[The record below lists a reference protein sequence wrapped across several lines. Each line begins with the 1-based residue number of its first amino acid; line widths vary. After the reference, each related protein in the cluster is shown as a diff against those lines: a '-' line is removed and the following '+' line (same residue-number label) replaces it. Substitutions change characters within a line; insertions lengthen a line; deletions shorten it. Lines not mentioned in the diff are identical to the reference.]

1 MPFFNVKEIDK
12 TPCDRVYLER
22 KKVLDHEER
31 LMKKMTMKKYV
42 VTICQEVKYMIVCA
56 ALLLSFFTTVNAA
69 EKEAPEKI
77 IRVGALGDTFNYVT
91 EKGMRKGYS
100 YELLETLAGYTG
112 WKFEYVACNWTDSFE
127 KLQNGEIDIL
137 GDIAYTEERT
147 DRMLFSDV
155 PMGVEKYYLYA
166 DFSSDDISSTDF
178 KTLNGKR
185 IGVLIG
191 AKPEVMLK
199 EWELK
204 NKLKTIHVN
213 IESKEDALAKL
224 ENGEI
229 DCFVSLDG
237 PFGAD
242 KDVSIITRIGKSNI
256 YFAINKD
263 HPEIK
268 KDLELAMRQL
278 EEDRP
283 FYLSDLY
290 KQYFS
295 SDYTPVL
302 SSEEKSW
309 LKEHGAIRMGF
320 LANDVGASVI
330 DPSSGKVTGAITD
343 YIQYAVECL
352 GKQDLTFTLMG
363 YDSYEEEIEAL
374 KKNEIDMIF
383 HFNQHPNAMEKY
395 HFACTNTTWTY
406 NLIAV
411 TNKPHF
417 NENDENRV
425 AISKDNMSFREHI
438 EYYYPHW
445 KILEYDTD
453 KEMAEAVKSGEADFF
468 ISGVTLASKYSRDP
482 SFYSVPLLYSEK
494 AAFAVNNGNKNLL
507 TILNKTLN
515 AMPNNMLTSSLAMY
529 ENNSRK
535 ITLGDYIKHNLLK
548 VSIVSVVT
556 VLCVMTVILV
566 LLRKAR
572 KAEAIA
578 TRAAIHTQELNEKL
592 QVAVEK
598 AESANNAKSTFLFN
612 MSHDIRTPMN
622 AIIGYADLASRHID
636 DTERLKKYMK
646 NIQSCG
652 QNLLSLLNDVLDLA
666 RIENNKTEME
676 YVISDIG
683 ADFETWVMMFLN
695 QAEEKKQTI
704 TKTKHLLYPYVYM
717 DVSHVS
723 EIFINIIS
731 NAIKYTNN
739 GGVINCDISQAPGKK
754 NGWCDVII
762 TVKDNGIGMS
772 DQFLKHIYE
781 PFERERNSTISRV
794 EGSGIGMGIVK
805 RLVELMD
812 GSVDVQSK
820 IGDGSTFT
828 VTIPCKIASKEESV
842 AKRDKGT
849 HDKASLVGARILVV
863 EDNDINAEIATEL
876 LEEEGCII
884 ERACN
889 GVECIDMLEKAD
901 NSYYAMILMD
911 IQMPVMN
918 GYDATRKIRRM
929 KNQNKAQIPIIA
941 MTANAFTEDRQMALD
956 VGMNDHVSKPIDMN
970 ILVPIMMRFCEC
982 GSE

>member
-1 MPFFNVKEIDK
+1 
-12 TPCDRVYLER
+12 
-22 KKVLDHEER
+22 
-31 LMKKMTMKKYV
+31 MKKMTMKKYV
-42 VTICQEVKYMIVCA
+42 VTVCQEVKYMIVCA
-56 ALLLSFFTTVNAA
+56 ALLLAFFTTVNAA

-213 IESKEDALAKL
+213 IESREDALAKL

-330 DPSSGKVTGAITD
+330 DPSSGTVTGAITD

-383 HFNQHPNAMEKY
+383 HFNQYPNAMEKY

-425 AISKDNMSFREHI
+425 AISKNNMSLREHI

-453 KEMAEAVKSGEADFF
+453 KEMAEAVNSGEADFF
-468 ISGVTLASKYSRDP
+468 ITGVTLASKYSRDP

-535 ITLGDYIKHNLLK
+535 ITFADYIKHNLLT
-548 VSIVSVVT
+548 VSIVSIVT
-556 VLCVMTVILV
+556 VLIVMTVILV

-622 AIIGYADLASRHID
+622 AIIGYANLASRHID
-636 DTERLKKYMK
+636 DPERLKRYMN
-646 NIQSCG
+646 NIQACG

-704 TKTKHLLYPYVYM
+704 NKTKHLLYPYVYV
-717 DVSHVS
+717 DVSHLS

-731 NAIKYTNN
+731 NAIKYTNT
-739 GGVINCDISQAPGKK
+739 GGVINCDISQTPGKK

-781 PFERERNSTISRV
+781 PFERERNSTISRI

-820 IGDGSTFT
+820 IGEGSAFT
-828 VTIPCKIASKEESV
+828 VTIPCKIASKEESI

-889 GVECIDMLEKAD
+889 GVECFDMLEKAD
-901 NSYYAMILMD
+901 DLHYAMILMD

-918 GYDATRKIRRM
+918 GYEATTKIR
-929 KNQNKAQIPIIA
+929 
-941 MTANAFTEDRQMALD
+941 
-956 VGMNDHVSKPIDMN
+956 
-970 ILVPIMMRFCEC
+970 
-982 GSE
+982 

>member
-1 MPFFNVKEIDK
+1 
-12 TPCDRVYLER
+12 
-22 KKVLDHEER
+22 
-31 LMKKMTMKKYV
+31 MKKMTMKKYV
-42 VTICQEVKYMIVCA
+42 VTVCQEVKYMIVCA
-56 ALLLSFFTTVNAA
+56 ALLLAFFTTVNAA

-77 IRVGALGDTFNYVT
+77 IRVGVFGDTFNYVT

-112 WKFEYVACNWTDSFE
+112 WKFEYVACNWTDCFE

-213 IESKEDALAKL
+213 IESREDALAKL

-330 DPSSGKVTGAITD
+330 NPSSGKVTGAITD

-425 AISKDNMSFREHI
+425 AISKDNKSFREHI

-453 KEMAEAVKSGEADFF
+453 KEMAEAVNSGEADFF
-468 ISGVTLASKYSRDP
+468 ITGVTLASKYSRDP

-556 VLCVMTVILV
+556 VLSVMTVILV

-739 GGVINCDISQAPGKK
+739 GGVI
-754 NGWCDVII
+754 
-762 TVKDNGIGMS
+762 
-772 DQFLKHIYE
+772 FRRYL
-781 PFERERNSTISRV
+781 
-794 EGSGIGMGIVK
+794 
-805 RLVELMD
+805 
-812 GSVDVQSK
+812 
-820 IGDGSTFT
+820 
-828 VTIPCKIASKEESV
+828 
-842 AKRDKGT
+842 AKRM
-849 HDKASLVGARILVV
+849 AGAM
-863 EDNDINAEIATEL
+863 L
-876 LEEEGCII
+876 L
-884 ERACN
+884 
-889 GVECIDMLEKAD
+889 L
-901 NSYYAMILMD
+901 L
-911 IQMPVMN
+911 
-918 GYDATRKIRRM
+918 
-929 KNQNKAQIPIIA
+929 
-941 MTANAFTEDRQMALD
+941 
-956 VGMNDHVSKPIDMN
+956 
-970 ILVPIMMRFCEC
+970 
-982 GSE
+982 

>member
-1 MPFFNVKEIDK
+1 
-12 TPCDRVYLER
+12 
-22 KKVLDHEER
+22 
-31 LMKKMTMKKYV
+31 MKKMTMKKYV
-42 VTICQEVKYMIVCA
+42 VTVCQEVKYMIVCA
-56 ALLLSFFTTVNAA
+56 ALLLAFFTTVNAA

-112 WKFEYVACNWTDSFE
+112 WKFEYVACNWTDCFE

-237 PFGAD
+237 SFWVD
-242 KDVSIITRIGKSNI
+242 KNVSIITRIGKSNI

-453 KEMAEAVKSGEADFF
+453 KEMAEAVNSGEADFF
-468 ISGVTLASKYSRDP
+468 ITGVTLASKYSRDP

-556 VLCVMTVILV
+556 VLSVMTVILV

-704 TKTKHLLYPYVYM
+704 NKTKHLLYPYVYV
-717 DVSHVS
+717 DVSHLS

-731 NAIKYTNN
+731 NAIKYTNT
-739 GGVINCDISQAPGKK
+739 GGVINCDISQTPGKK

-781 PFERERNSTISRV
+781 PFERERNSTISRI

-820 IGDGSTFT
+820 IGEGSAFT
-828 VTIPCKIASKEESV
+828 VTIPCKIASKEESI

-889 GVECIDMLEKAD
+889 GVECFDMLEKAD
-901 NSYYAMILMD
+901 DLHYAMILMD

-918 GYDATRKIRRM
+918 GYEATTKIRRM
-929 KNQNKAQIPIIA
+929 KNQSKAQIPIIA
-941 MTANAFTEDRQMALD
+941 MTANAFTEDKQMALD

-970 ILVPIMMRFCEC
+970 ILVPIMMRFCEW

>member
-1 MPFFNVKEIDK
+1 
-12 TPCDRVYLER
+12 
-22 KKVLDHEER
+22 
-31 LMKKMTMKKYV
+31 MKKMTMKKYV
-42 VTICQEVKYMIVCA
+42 VTVCQEVKYMIVCA
-56 ALLLSFFTTVNAA
+56 ALLLAFFTTVNAA

-213 IESKEDALAKL
+213 IESREDALAKL

-330 DPSSGKVTGAITD
+330 DPSSGTVTGAITD

-383 HFNQHPNAMEKY
+383 HFNQYPNAMEKY

-425 AISKDNMSFREHI
+425 AISKNNMSLREHI

-453 KEMAEAVKSGEADFF
+453 KEMAEAVNSGEADFF
-468 ISGVTLASKYSRDP
+468 ITGVTLASKYSRDP

-535 ITLGDYIKHNLLK
+535 ITFADYIKHNLLT
-548 VSIVSVVT
+548 VSIVSIVT
-556 VLCVMTVILV
+556 VLIVMTVILV

-622 AIIGYADLASRHID
+622 AIIGYANLASRHID
-636 DTERLKKYMK
+636 DPERLKRYMN
-646 NIQSCG
+646 NIQACG

-704 TKTKHLLYPYVYM
+704 NKTKHLLYPYVYV
-717 DVSHVS
+717 DVSHLS

-731 NAIKYTNN
+731 NAIKYTNT
-739 GGVINCDISQAPGKK
+739 GGVINCDISQTPGKK

-781 PFERERNSTISRV
+781 PFERERNSTISRI

-820 IGDGSTFT
+820 IGEGSAFT
-828 VTIPCKIASKEESV
+828 VTIPCKIASKEESI

-889 GVECIDMLEKAD
+889 GVECFDMLEKAD

-918 GYDATRKIRRM
+918 GYDAATKIRRM
-929 KNQNKAQIPIIA
+929 KNQSKSQIPIIA
-941 MTANAFTEDRQMALD
+941 MTANAFTEDKQMALD

-970 ILVPIMMRFCEC
+970 ILVPIMMRFCEW

>member
-1 MPFFNVKEIDK
+1 
-12 TPCDRVYLER
+12 
-22 KKVLDHEER
+22 
-31 LMKKMTMKKYV
+31 MKKMTMKKYV
-42 VTICQEVKYMIVCA
+42 VTVCQKVRYMIVCA

-69 EKEAPEKI
+69 EKEAPQKT

-91 EKGMRKGYS
+91 ENGMRKGYS

-112 WKFEYVACNWTDSFE
+112 WNFEYVDCNWSDCIE
-127 KLQNGEIDIL
+127 KLQDGEVDIL

-147 DRMLFSDV
+147 DMMLFSDG

-166 DFSSDDISSTDF
+166 NFSNDDISSADF
-178 KTLNGKR
+178 QTLNGKR

-191 AKPEVMLK
+191 AKPEAMLT

-204 NKLKTIHVN
+204 NGLKTIHVN
-213 IESKEDALAKL
+213 IESNEDVLTKL

-229 DCFVSLDG
+229 DCFVSLEES
-237 PFGAD
+237 FWAD
-242 KDVSIITRIGKSNI
+242 KDVSTITRIGKSNI
-256 YFAINKD
+256 YFVINND

-268 KDLELAMRQL
+268 KELELAMHQL

-309 LKEHGAIRMGF
+309 LEEHGAIRMGF
-320 LANDVGASVI
+320 LVNDVGASVL
-330 DPSSGKVTGAITD
+330 DPSNGTVTGAITD
-343 YIQYAVECL
+343 YIQYAVESL
-352 GKQDLTFTLMG
+352 GKQELTFTPMG
-363 YDSYEEEIEAL
+363 YNSYEEEIEAL
-374 KKNEIDMIF
+374 KAGEIDMIF
-383 HFNQHPNAMEKY
+383 HFHQNLNAMEKY

-417 NENDENRV
+417 NENDEKCV

-438 EYYYPHW
+438 EYYYPQW
-445 KILEYDTD
+445 NVLEYDTD

-468 ISGVTLASKYSRDP
+468 VTGATLASKYSRDP
-482 SFYSVPLLYSEK
+482 GFYSVPLLYSEK
-494 AAFAVNNGNKNLL
+494 AAFAVNSGNRNLL
-507 TILNKTLN
+507 TILNKTLK

-535 ITLGDYIKHNLLK
+535 ITFADYIKHNLLT
-548 VSIVSVVT
+548 VSIVSIVT
-556 VLCVMTVILV
+556 VLIVMTVILV

-578 TRAAIHTQELNEKL
+578 MRAAIHTQELNEKL

-622 AIIGYADLASRHID
+622 AIIGYANLASRHID
-636 DTERLKKYMK
+636 DPERLKRYMN
-646 NIQSCG
+646 NIQLCG

-683 ADFETWVMMFLN
+683 ADFETWVMMFVN

-704 TKTKHLLYPYVYM
+704 NKTKHLLYPYVYM

-731 NAIKYTNN
+731 NAIKYTNT

-772 DQFLKHIYE
+772 EQFLKHIFE
-781 PFERERNSTISRV
+781 PFERERNSTISRI

-820 IGDGSTFT
+820 IGEGSTFT
-828 VTIPCKIASKEESV
+828 VTIPCKIASKEEST

-889 GVECIDMLEKAD
+889 GVECFDMLEKAD
-901 NSYYAMILMD
+901 DSHYAMILMD

-918 GYDATRKIRRM
+918 GYDATTKIRRM
-929 KNQNKAQIPIIA
+929 KNQSKAQIPIIA
-941 MTANAFTEDRQMALD
+941 MTANAFTEDKQMALD

-970 ILVPIMMRFCEC
+970 ILVPIMMRYV
-982 GSE
+982 

>member
-1 MPFFNVKEIDK
+1 
-12 TPCDRVYLER
+12 
-22 KKVLDHEER
+22 
-31 LMKKMTMKKYV
+31 MKKMTMKKYV
-42 VTICQEVKYMIVCA
+42 VTVCQEVKYMIVCA
-56 ALLLSFFTTVNAA
+56 ALLLAFFTTVNAA

-112 WKFEYVACNWTDSFE
+112 WKFEYVACNWTDCFE

-213 IESKEDALAKL
+213 IESREDALAKL

-453 KEMAEAVKSGEADFF
+453 KEMAEAVNFGEADFF
-468 ISGVTLASKYSRDP
+468 ITGVTLASKYSRDP

-494 AAFAVNNGNKNLL
+494 AAFAINSGNKNLL

-556 VLCVMTVILV
+556 VLSVMTVILV

-754 NGWCDVII
+754 NDWCYVII

-820 IGDGSTFT
+820 IGEGSTFT
-828 VTIPCKIASKEESV
+828 VTIPCKIASKEESI

-849 HDKASLVGARILVV
+849 HDKANLVGARILVV

-970 ILVPIMMRFCEC
+970 ILVPIMMRYV
-982 GSE
+982 

>member
-1 MPFFNVKEIDK
+1 
-12 TPCDRVYLER
+12 
-22 KKVLDHEER
+22 
-31 LMKKMTMKKYV
+31 MKKMTMKKYV
-42 VTICQEVKYMIVCA
+42 VTVCQEVKYMIVCA
-56 ALLLSFFTTVNAA
+56 ALLLAFFTTVNAA

-112 WKFEYVACNWTDSFE
+112 WKFEYVACNWTDCFE

-237 PFGAD
+237 SFWVD
-242 KDVSIITRIGKSNI
+242 KNVSIITRIGKSNI

-453 KEMAEAVKSGEADFF
+453 KEMAEAVNSGEADFF
-468 ISGVTLASKYSRDP
+468 ITGVTLASKYSRDP

-556 VLCVMTVILV
+556 VLSVMTVILV

-636 DTERLKKYMK
+636 DAERLKK
-646 NIQSCG
+646 
-652 QNLLSLLNDVLDLA
+652 
-666 RIENNKTEME
+666 
-676 YVISDIG
+676 
-683 ADFETWVMMFLN
+683 
-695 QAEEKKQTI
+695 
-704 TKTKHLLYPYVYM
+704 
-717 DVSHVS
+717 
-723 EIFINIIS
+723 
-731 NAIKYTNN
+731 
-739 GGVINCDISQAPGKK
+739 
-754 NGWCDVII
+754 
-762 TVKDNGIGMS
+762 
-772 DQFLKHIYE
+772 
-781 PFERERNSTISRV
+781 
-794 EGSGIGMGIVK
+794 
-805 RLVELMD
+805 
-812 GSVDVQSK
+812 
-820 IGDGSTFT
+820 
-828 VTIPCKIASKEESV
+828 
-842 AKRDKGT
+842 
-849 HDKASLVGARILVV
+849 
-863 EDNDINAEIATEL
+863 
-876 LEEEGCII
+876 
-884 ERACN
+884 
-889 GVECIDMLEKAD
+889 
-901 NSYYAMILMD
+901 
-911 IQMPVMN
+911 
-918 GYDATRKIRRM
+918 
-929 KNQNKAQIPIIA
+929 
-941 MTANAFTEDRQMALD
+941 
-956 VGMNDHVSKPIDMN
+956 
-970 ILVPIMMRFCEC
+970 
-982 GSE
+982 

>member
-1 MPFFNVKEIDK
+1 
-12 TPCDRVYLER
+12 
-22 KKVLDHEER
+22 
-31 LMKKMTMKKYV
+31 MKKMTMKKYV
-42 VTICQEVKYMIVCA
+42 VTVCQEVKYMIVCA
-56 ALLLSFFTTVNAA
+56 ALLLAFFTTVNAA

-204 NKLKTIHVN
+204 NELKTIHVN
-213 IESKEDALAKL
+213 IESREDALAKL

-302 SSEEKSW
+302 SSEEKLW

-330 DPSSGKVTGAITD
+330 DPSSGTVTGAITD

-383 HFNQHPNAMEKY
+383 HFNQYPNAMEKY

-425 AISKDNMSFREHI
+425 AISKNNMSLREHI

-453 KEMAEAVKSGEADFF
+453 KEMAEAVNSGEADFF
-468 ISGVTLASKYSRDP
+468 ITGVTLASKYSRDP

-535 ITLGDYIKHNLLK
+535 ITFADYIKHNLLT
-548 VSIVSVVT
+548 VSIVSIVT
-556 VLCVMTVILV
+556 VLIVMTVILV

-622 AIIGYADLASRHID
+622 AIIGYANLASRHID
-636 DTERLKKYMK
+636 DPERLKRYMN
-646 NIQSCG
+646 NIQACG

-704 TKTKHLLYPYVYM
+704 NKTKHLLYPYVYV
-717 DVSHVS
+717 DVSHLS

-731 NAIKYTNN
+731 NAIKYTNT
-739 GGVINCDISQAPGKK
+739 GGVINCDISQTPGKK

-781 PFERERNSTISRV
+781 PFERERNSTISRI

-820 IGDGSTFT
+820 IGEGSAFT
-828 VTIPCKIASKEESV
+828 VTIPCKIASKEESI

-889 GVECIDMLEKAD
+889 GVECFDMLEKAD
-901 NSYYAMILMD
+901 DLHYAMILMD

-918 GYDATRKIRRM
+918 GYEATTKIRRM
-929 KNQNKAQIPIIA
+929 KNQSKAQIPIIA
-941 MTANAFTEDRQMALD
+941 MTANAFTEDKQMALD

-970 ILVPIMMRFCEC
+970 ILVPIMMRFCEW

>member
-1 MPFFNVKEIDK
+1 
-12 TPCDRVYLER
+12 
-22 KKVLDHEER
+22 
-31 LMKKMTMKKYV
+31 MKKMTMKKYV
-42 VTICQEVKYMIVCA
+42 VTVCQKVRYMIICA

-69 EKEAPEKI
+69 EKEAAEKT

-91 EKGMRKGYS
+91 ENGMRKGYS

-112 WKFEYVACNWTDSFE
+112 WNFEYVDCNWSNCFE
-127 KLQNGEIDIL
+127 KLKNGEVDIL

-147 DRMLFSDV
+147 DMMLFSDG

-166 DFSSDDISSTDF
+166 DFSNDDISSADF
-178 KTLNGKR
+178 QTLNGKR

-191 AKPEVMLK
+191 AKPEAMLT

-204 NKLKTIHVN
+204 NELKTIHVN
-213 IESKEDALAKL
+213 IESREDALAKL
-224 ENGEI
+224 ESGEI
-229 DCFVSLDG
+229 DCFVSLEES
-237 PFGAD
+237 FWAD
-242 KDVSIITRIGKSNI
+242 KDVSTITRIGKSNI
-256 YFAINKD
+256 YFAINND

-268 KDLELAMRQL
+268 KELDASIHQL

-309 LKEHGAIRMGF
+309 LEEHGAIRMGF
-320 LANDVGASVI
+320 LVNDVGASVL
-330 DPSSGKVTGAITD
+330 DPSNGTVTGAITD
-343 YIQYAVECL
+343 YIQYAVESL
-352 GKQDLTFTLMG
+352 EKQELTFTPMG
-363 YDSYEEEIEAL
+363 YNSYEEEIEAL
-374 KKNEIDMIF
+374 KAGEIDMIF
-383 HFNQHPNAMEKY
+383 HFHQHPNVMEKY

-417 NENDENRV
+417 NENDEKCV

-438 EYYYPHW
+438 EYYYPQW
-445 KILEYDTD
+445 KILEYETD
-453 KEMAEAVKSGEADFF
+453 KEATEAVKSGKADFF

-494 AAFAVNNGNKNLL
+494 SAFAVNSGNRNLL
-507 TILNKTLN
+507 TILNKTLK

-535 ITLGDYIKHNLLK
+535 ITFADYIKHNLLT
-548 VSIVSVVT
+548 VSIVSIVT
-556 VLCVMTVILV
+556 VLIVMTVILV

-622 AIIGYADLASRHID
+622 AIIGYANLASRHID
-636 DTERLKKYMK
+636 DPERLKRYMN
-646 NIQSCG
+646 NIQLCG

-704 TKTKHLLYPYVYM
+704 NKTKHLLYPYVYV
-717 DVSHVS
+717 DVSHLS

-731 NAIKYTNN
+731 NAIKYTNT
-739 GGVINCDISQAPGKK
+739 GGVINCDISQTPGKK

-781 PFERERNSTISRV
+781 PFERERNSTISRI

-820 IGDGSTFT
+820 IGEGSAFT
-828 VTIPCKIASKEESV
+828 VTIPCKIASKEESI

-889 GVECIDMLEKAD
+889 GVECFDMLEKAD
-901 NSYYAMILMD
+901 DLHYAMILMD

-918 GYDATRKIRRM
+918 GYEATTKIRRM
-929 KNQNKAQIPIIA
+929 KNQSKAQIPIIA
-941 MTANAFTEDRQMALD
+941 MTANAFTEDKQMALD

-970 ILVPIMMRFCEC
+970 ILVPIMMRYV
-982 GSE
+982 

>member
-1 MPFFNVKEIDK
+1 
-12 TPCDRVYLER
+12 
-22 KKVLDHEER
+22 
-31 LMKKMTMKKYV
+31 
-42 VTICQEVKYMIVCA
+42 
-56 ALLLSFFTTVNAA
+56 
-69 EKEAPEKI
+69 
-77 IRVGALGDTFNYVT
+77 
-91 EKGMRKGYS
+91 
-100 YELLETLAGYTG
+100 
-112 WKFEYVACNWTDSFE
+112 
-127 KLQNGEIDIL
+127 
-137 GDIAYTEERT
+137 
-147 DRMLFSDV
+147 
-155 PMGVEKYYLYA
+155 
-166 DFSSDDISSTDF
+166 
-178 KTLNGKR
+178 
-185 IGVLIG
+185 
-191 AKPEVMLK
+191 
-199 EWELK
+199 
-204 NKLKTIHVN
+204 
-213 IESKEDALAKL
+213 
-224 ENGEI
+224 
-229 DCFVSLDG
+229 
-237 PFGAD
+237 
-242 KDVSIITRIGKSNI
+242 
-256 YFAINKD
+256 
-263 HPEIK
+263 
-268 KDLELAMRQL
+268 
-278 EEDRP
+278 
-283 FYLSDLY
+283 
-290 KQYFS
+290 
-295 SDYTPVL
+295 
-302 SSEEKSW
+302 
-309 LKEHGAIRMGF
+309 MGF

-425 AISKDNMSFREHI
+425 AISKDNKSFREHI

-453 KEMAEAVKSGEADFF
+453 KEMAEAVNSGEADFF
-468 ISGVTLASKYSRDP
+468 ITGVTLASKYSRDP

-556 VLCVMTVILV
+556 VLSVMTVILV

-739 GGVINCDISQAPGKK
+739 GGVI
-754 NGWCDVII
+754 
-762 TVKDNGIGMS
+762 
-772 DQFLKHIYE
+772 FRRYL
-781 PFERERNSTISRV
+781 
-794 EGSGIGMGIVK
+794 
-805 RLVELMD
+805 
-812 GSVDVQSK
+812 
-820 IGDGSTFT
+820 
-828 VTIPCKIASKEESV
+828 
-842 AKRDKGT
+842 AKRM
-849 HDKASLVGARILVV
+849 AGAM
-863 EDNDINAEIATEL
+863 L
-876 LEEEGCII
+876 L
-884 ERACN
+884 
-889 GVECIDMLEKAD
+889 L
-901 NSYYAMILMD
+901 L
-911 IQMPVMN
+911 
-918 GYDATRKIRRM
+918 
-929 KNQNKAQIPIIA
+929 
-941 MTANAFTEDRQMALD
+941 
-956 VGMNDHVSKPIDMN
+956 
-970 ILVPIMMRFCEC
+970 
-982 GSE
+982 

>member
-1 MPFFNVKEIDK
+1 
-12 TPCDRVYLER
+12 
-22 KKVLDHEER
+22 
-31 LMKKMTMKKYV
+31 MKKMTMKKYV
-42 VTICQEVKYMIVCA
+42 VTVCQKVRYMIVCA

-69 EKEAPEKI
+69 EKEAPQKT

-91 EKGMRKGYS
+91 ENGMRKGYS

-112 WKFEYVACNWTDSFE
+112 WNFEYVDCNWSDCIE
-127 KLQNGEIDIL
+127 KLQDGEVDIL

-147 DRMLFSDV
+147 DMMLFSDG

-166 DFSSDDISSTDF
+166 NFSNDDISSADF
-178 KTLNGKR
+178 QTLNGKR

-191 AKPEVMLK
+191 AKPEAMLT

-204 NKLKTIHVN
+204 NELKTIHVN
-213 IESKEDALAKL
+213 IESNEDVLTKL

-229 DCFVSLDG
+229 DCFVSLEES
-237 PFGAD
+237 FWAD
-242 KDVSIITRIGKSNI
+242 KDVSTITRIGKSNI
-256 YFAINKD
+256 YFVINND

-268 KDLELAMRQL
+268 KELELAMHQL

-309 LKEHGAIRMGF
+309 LEEHGAIRMGF
-320 LANDVGASVI
+320 LVNDVGASVL
-330 DPSSGKVTGAITD
+330 DPSNGTVTGAITD
-343 YIQYAVECL
+343 YIQYAVESL
-352 GKQDLTFTLMG
+352 GKQELTFTPMG
-363 YDSYEEEIEAL
+363 YNSYEEEIEAL
-374 KKNEIDMIF
+374 KAGEIDMIF
-383 HFNQHPNAMEKY
+383 HFHQNLNAMEKY

-417 NENDENRV
+417 NENDEKCV

-438 EYYYPHW
+438 EYYYPQW
-445 KILEYDTD
+445 NVLEYDTD

-468 ISGVTLASKYSRDP
+468 VTGATLASKYSRDP
-482 SFYSVPLLYSEK
+482 GFYSVPLLYSEK
-494 AAFAVNNGNKNLL
+494 AAFAVNSGNRNLL
-507 TILNKTLN
+507 TILNKTLK
-515 AMPNNMLTSSLAMY
+515 AMPNNMLTSSLARY

-535 ITLGDYIKHNLLK
+535 ITLEDYIKHNLLT
-548 VSIVSVVT
+548 VSIVSIVT
-556 VLCVMTVILV
+556 VLIVMTVILV

-578 TRAAIHTQELNEKL
+578 MRAAIHTQELNEKL

-622 AIIGYADLASRHID
+622 AIIGYANLASRHID
-636 DTERLKKYMK
+636 DPERLKRYMN
-646 NIQSCG
+646 NIQACG

-683 ADFETWVMMFLN
+683 ADFETWVMMFVN

-704 TKTKHLLYPYVYM
+704 NKTKHLLYPYVYM

-731 NAIKYTNN
+731 NAIKYTNT

-772 DQFLKHIYE
+772 EQFLKHIFE
-781 PFERERNSTISRV
+781 PFERERNSTISRI

-812 GSVDVQSK
+812 GSVNVQSK
-820 IGDGSTFT
+820 IGEGSTFT
-828 VTIPCKIASKEESV
+828 VTIPCKIASKEEST

-889 GVECIDMLEKAD
+889 GVECFDMLEKAD
-901 NSYYAMILMD
+901 DSHYAMILMD

-918 GYDATRKIRRM
+918 GYDSTTKIRRM
-929 KNQNKAQIPIIA
+929 KNQSKAQIPIIA
-941 MTANAFTEDRQMALD
+941 MTANAFTEDKQMALD

-970 ILVPIMMRFCEC
+970 ILVPIMMRYV
-982 GSE
+982 

>member
-1 MPFFNVKEIDK
+1 
-12 TPCDRVYLER
+12 
-22 KKVLDHEER
+22 
-31 LMKKMTMKKYV
+31 MKKMTMKKYV
-42 VTICQEVKYMIVCA
+42 VTVCQEVKYMIVCA
-56 ALLLSFFTTVNAA
+56 ALLLAFFTTVNAA

-213 IESKEDALAKL
+213 IESREDALAKL

-330 DPSSGKVTGAITD
+330 DPSSGTVTGAITD

-383 HFNQHPNAMEKY
+383 HFNQYPNAMEKY

-425 AISKDNMSFREHI
+425 AISKNNMSLREHI

-453 KEMAEAVKSGEADFF
+453 KEMAEAVNSGEADFF
-468 ISGVTLASKYSRDP
+468 ITGVTLASKYSRDP

-535 ITLGDYIKHNLLK
+535 ITFADYIKHNLLT
-548 VSIVSVVT
+548 VSIVSIVT
-556 VLCVMTVILV
+556 VLIVMTVILV

-622 AIIGYADLASRHID
+622 AIIGYANLASRHID
-636 DTERLKKYMK
+636 DPERLKRYMN
-646 NIQSCG
+646 NIQACG

-704 TKTKHLLYPYVYM
+704 NKTKHLLYPYVYV
-717 DVSHVS
+717 DVSHLS

-731 NAIKYTNN
+731 NAIKYTNT
-739 GGVINCDISQAPGKK
+739 GGVINCDISQTPGKK

-781 PFERERNSTISRV
+781 PFERERNSTISRI

-820 IGDGSTFT
+820 IGEGSAFT
-828 VTIPCKIASKEESV
+828 VTIPCKIASKEESI

-889 GVECIDMLEKAD
+889 GVECFDMLEKAD
-901 NSYYAMILMD
+901 DLHYAMILMD

-918 GYDATRKIRRM
+918 GYEATTKIRRM
-929 KNQNKAQIPIIA
+929 KNQSKAQIPIIA
-941 MTANAFTEDRQMALD
+941 MTANAFTEDKQMALD

-970 ILVPIMMRFCEC
+970 ILVPIMMRYV
-982 GSE
+982 

>member
-1 MPFFNVKEIDK
+1 
-12 TPCDRVYLER
+12 
-22 KKVLDHEER
+22 
-31 LMKKMTMKKYV
+31 MKKMTMKKYV
-42 VTICQEVKYMIVCA
+42 VTVCQEVKYMIVCA
-56 ALLLSFFTTVNAA
+56 ALLLAFFTTVNAA

-112 WKFEYVACNWTDSFE
+112 WKFEYVACNWTDCFE

-237 PFGAD
+237 SFWVD
-242 KDVSIITRIGKSNI
+242 KNVSIITRIGKSNI

-453 KEMAEAVKSGEADFF
+453 KEMAEAVNSGEADFF
-468 ISGVTLASKYSRDP
+468 ITGVTLASKYSRDP

-556 VLCVMTVILV
+556 VLSVMTVILV

-676 YVISDIG
+676 YVISDID

-739 GGVINCDISQAPGKK
+739 GGVICQIS
-754 NGWCDVII
+754 
-762 TVKDNGIGMS
+762 
-772 DQFLKHIYE
+772 F
-781 PFERERNSTISRV
+781 
-794 EGSGIGMGIVK
+794 
-805 RLVELMD
+805 
-812 GSVDVQSK
+812 
-820 IGDGSTFT
+820 
-828 VTIPCKIASKEESV
+828 
-842 AKRDKGT
+842 
-849 HDKASLVGARILVV
+849 
-863 EDNDINAEIATEL
+863 
-876 LEEEGCII
+876 
-884 ERACN
+884 
-889 GVECIDMLEKAD
+889 
-901 NSYYAMILMD
+901 
-911 IQMPVMN
+911 
-918 GYDATRKIRRM
+918 
-929 KNQNKAQIPIIA
+929 
-941 MTANAFTEDRQMALD
+941 
-956 VGMNDHVSKPIDMN
+956 
-970 ILVPIMMRFCEC
+970 
-982 GSE
+982 

>member
-1 MPFFNVKEIDK
+1 
-12 TPCDRVYLER
+12 
-22 KKVLDHEER
+22 
-31 LMKKMTMKKYV
+31 MKKMTMKKYV
-42 VTICQEVKYMIVCA
+42 VTVCQEVKYMIICA

-69 EKEAPEKI
+69 EKEAPKKT

-91 EKGMRKGYS
+91 ENGMRKGYS

-112 WKFEYVACNWTDSFE
+112 WNFEYVDCNWSNCFE
-127 KLQNGEIDIL
+127 KLKNGEVDIL

-147 DRMLFSDV
+147 DMMLFSDG

-166 DFSSDDISSTDF
+166 DSLSDTISSADF
-178 KTLNGKR
+178 QTLNGKR

-191 AKPEVMLK
+191 AKPEAMLT

-204 NKLKTIHVN
+204 NELKTIHVN
-213 IESKEDALAKL
+213 IESREDALAKL

-237 PFGAD
+237 PFWAD

-309 LKEHGAIRMGF
+309 LEEHGAIRMGF
-320 LANDVGASVI
+320 LVNDVGASVL
-330 DPSSGKVTGAITD
+330 DPSNGTVTGAITD
-343 YIQYAVECL
+343 YIQYAVESL
-352 GKQDLTFTLMG
+352 GKQELAFTLMG

-374 KKNEIDMIF
+374 KDGEIDMIF
-383 HFNQHPNAMEKY
+383 HFHQNLNAMEKY

-417 NENDENRV
+417 NENDEKRV

-438 EYYYPHW
+438 EYYYPQW
-445 KILEYDTD
+445 NVLEYDTD
-453 KEMAEAVKSGEADFF
+453 KEMIEAVKSGEADFF
-468 ISGVTLASKYSRDP
+468 VTGVTIASKYSRDP
-482 SFYSVPLLYSEK
+482 VFYSVPLLYSEK
-494 AAFAVNNGNKNLL
+494 AAFAVNSGNRNLL
-507 TILNKTLN
+507 TILNKTLK

-535 ITLGDYIKHNLLK
+535 ITFADYIKHNLLT
-548 VSIVSVVT
+548 VSIVSIVT
-556 VLCVMTVILV
+556 VLIVMTVILV

-622 AIIGYADLASRHID
+622 AIIGYANLASRHID
-636 DTERLKKYMK
+636 DPERLKRYMN
-646 NIQSCG
+646 NIQACG

-704 TKTKHLLYPYVYM
+704 NKTKHLLYPYVYV
-717 DVSHVS
+717 DVSHLS

-731 NAIKYTNN
+731 NAIKYTNT
-739 GGVINCDISQAPGKK
+739 GGVINCDISQTPGKK

-781 PFERERNSTISRV
+781 PFERERNSTISRI

-820 IGDGSTFT
+820 IGEGSAFT
-828 VTIPCKIASKEESV
+828 VTIPCKIASKEESI

-889 GVECIDMLEKAD
+889 GVECFDMLEKAD
-901 NSYYAMILMD
+901 DLHYAMILMD

-918 GYDATRKIRRM
+918 GYEATTKIRRM
-929 KNQNKAQIPIIA
+929 KNQSKAQIPIIA
-941 MTANAFTEDRQMALD
+941 MTANAFTEDKQMALD

-970 ILVPIMMRFCEC
+970 ILVPIMMRFCEW

>member
-1 MPFFNVKEIDK
+1 
-12 TPCDRVYLER
+12 
-22 KKVLDHEER
+22 
-31 LMKKMTMKKYV
+31 MKKMTMKKYV
-42 VTICQEVKYMIVCA
+42 VTVCQEVKYMIVCA
-56 ALLLSFFTTVNAA
+56 ALLLAFFTTVNAA

-213 IESKEDALAKL
+213 IESREDALAKL

-330 DPSSGKVTGAITD
+330 DPSSGTVTGAITD

-383 HFNQHPNAMEKY
+383 HFNQYPNAMEKY

-425 AISKDNMSFREHI
+425 AISKNNMSLREHI

-453 KEMAEAVKSGEADFF
+453 KEMAEAVNSGEADFF
-468 ISGVTLASKYSRDP
+468 ITGVTLASKYSRDP

-535 ITLGDYIKHNLLK
+535 ITFADYIKHNLLT
-548 VSIVSVVT
+548 VSIVSIVT
-556 VLCVMTVILV
+556 VLIVMTVILV

-622 AIIGYADLASRHID
+622 AIIGYANLASRHID
-636 DTERLKKYMK
+636 DPERLKRYMN
-646 NIQSCG
+646 NIQACG

-704 TKTKHLLYPYVYM
+704 NKTKHLLYPYVYV
-717 DVSHVS
+717 DVSHLS

-731 NAIKYTNN
+731 NAIKYTNT
-739 GGVINCDISQAPGKK
+739 GGVINCDISQTPGKK

-781 PFERERNSTISRV
+781 PFERERNSTISRI

-820 IGDGSTFT
+820 IGEGSAFT
-828 VTIPCKIASKEESV
+828 VTIPCKIASKEESI

-889 GVECIDMLEKAD
+889 GVECFDMLEKAD

-918 GYDATRKIRRM
+918 GYDAATKIRRM
-929 KNQNKAQIPIIA
+929 KNQSKAQIPIIA
-941 MTANAFTEDRQMALD
+941 MTANAFTEDRLRAKEA
-956 VGMNDHVSKPIDMN
+956 GMNEHIAKPVDVKL
-970 ILVPIMMRFCEC
+970 LVKVIYELVNK
-982 GSE
+982 

>member
-1 MPFFNVKEIDK
+1 
-12 TPCDRVYLER
+12 
-22 KKVLDHEER
+22 
-31 LMKKMTMKKYV
+31 MKKMTMKKYV
-42 VTICQEVKYMIVCA
+42 VTVCQEVKYMIICA

-69 EKEAPEKI
+69 EKEAPKKT

-91 EKGMRKGYS
+91 ENGMRKGYS

-112 WKFEYVACNWTDSFE
+112 WNFEYVDCNWSNCFE
-127 KLQNGEIDIL
+127 KLKNGEVDIL

-147 DRMLFSDV
+147 DMMLFSDG

-166 DFSSDDISSTDF
+166 DSLSDTISSADF
-178 KTLNGKR
+178 QTLNGKR

-191 AKPEVMLK
+191 AKPEAMLT

-204 NKLKTIHVN
+204 NELKTIHVN
-213 IESKEDALAKL
+213 IESREDALAKL

-237 PFGAD
+237 PFWAD

-309 LKEHGAIRMGF
+309 LEEHGAIRMGF
-320 LANDVGASVI
+320 LVNDVGASVL
-330 DPSSGKVTGAITD
+330 DPSNGTVTGAITD
-343 YIQYAVECL
+343 YIQYAVESL
-352 GKQDLTFTLMG
+352 GKQELAFTLMG

-383 HFNQHPNAMEKY
+383 HFHQNLNAMEKY

-417 NENDENRV
+417 NENDEKRV

-438 EYYYPHW
+438 EYYYPQW
-445 KILEYDTD
+445 KILEYETD
-453 KEMAEAVKSGEADFF
+453 KEAAEAVKSGEADFF

-494 AAFAVNNGNKNLL
+494 SAFAVNSGNRNLL
-507 TILNKTLN
+507 TILNKTLK

-535 ITLGDYIKHNLLK
+535 ITFADYIKHNLLT
-548 VSIVSVVT
+548 VSIVSIVT
-556 VLCVMTVILV
+556 VLIVMTVILV

-622 AIIGYADLASRHID
+622 AIIGYANLASRHID
-636 DTERLKKYMK
+636 DPERLKRYMN
-646 NIQSCG
+646 NIQACG

-704 TKTKHLLYPYVYM
+704 NKTKHLLYPYVYV
-717 DVSHVS
+717 DVSHLS

-731 NAIKYTNN
+731 NAIKYTNT
-739 GGVINCDISQAPGKK
+739 GGVINCDISQTPGKK

-781 PFERERNSTISRV
+781 PFERERNSTISRI

-820 IGDGSTFT
+820 IGEGSAFT
-828 VTIPCKIASKEESV
+828 VTIPCKIASKEESI

-889 GVECIDMLEKAD
+889 GVECFDMLEKAD
-901 NSYYAMILMD
+901 DLHYAMILMD

-918 GYDATRKIRRM
+918 GYEATTKIRRM
-929 KNQNKAQIPIIA
+929 KNQSKAQIPIIA
-941 MTANAFTEDRQMALD
+941 MTANAFTEDKQMALD

-970 ILVPIMMRFCEC
+970 ILVPIMMRFCEW

>member
-1 MPFFNVKEIDK
+1 
-12 TPCDRVYLER
+12 
-22 KKVLDHEER
+22 
-31 LMKKMTMKKYV
+31 MKKMTMKKYV
-42 VTICQEVKYMIVCA
+42 VTVCQEVRYVIVCA

-69 EKEAPEKI
+69 EKEAPEKT
-77 IRVGALGDTFNYVT
+77 IRVGAFGDTFNYVT

-100 YELLETLAGYTG
+100 YELLETLEGYTG
-112 WKFEYVACNWTDSFE
+112 WNFEYVACNWTDCFE

-137 GDIAYTEERT
+137 GDISYTDERT
-147 DRMLFSDV
+147 DTMLFSDG

-166 DFSSDDISSTDF
+166 NFSSDDISSADF
-178 KTLNGKR
+178 KKLNGRR
-185 IGVLIG
+185 IGVLLG
-191 AKPEVMLK
+191 AKPETMLT

-204 NKLKTIHVN
+204 NGLKTIHVN
-213 IESKEDALAKL
+213 IESREDALVKL
-224 ENGEI
+224 ESGEI
-229 DCFVSLDG
+229 DCFVSLEG
-237 PFGAD
+237 SFWAD
-242 KDVSIITRIGKSNI
+242 KDVSIITRIGRSNI
-256 YFAINKD
+256 YFAINEG

-268 KDLELAMRQL
+268 KKLDLAMRQL

-283 FYLSDLY
+283 FYMSDLY

-302 SSEEKSW
+302 SYEEKLW
-309 LKEHGAIRMGF
+309 LKKHGAIRMGF
-320 LANDVGASVI
+320 LVNDVGASVM
-330 DPSSGKVTGAITD
+330 DPSSGAVTGAITD

-352 GKQDLTFTLMG
+352 GKQDLAFTLMG

-374 KKNEIDMIF
+374 KAGEIDMIF
-383 HFNQHPNAMEKY
+383 HFHQHLNAMEKY

-406 NLIAV
+406 NLVAV
-411 TNKPHF
+411 TNQPHF
-417 NENDENRV
+417 NENDEKCV

-453 KEMAEAVKSGEADFF
+453 KETAEAVKSGEADFF
-468 ISGVTLASKYSRDP
+468 ITGVTLASKYSRDP

-494 AAFAVNNGNKNLL
+494 AAFAVNSGNRNLL
-507 TILNKTLN
+507 TILNKTLK
-515 AMPNNMLTSSLAMY
+515 AMPNNMLTSSLSMY
-529 ENNSRK
+529 ENSSRK
-535 ITLGDYIKHNLLK
+535 ITWSDYIKHNLLT
-548 VSIVSVVT
+548 VSVVS
-556 VLCVMTVILV
+556 VVAVVSVMTVILV

-578 TRAAIHTQELNEKL
+578 TRAAINTQELNEKL
-592 QVAVEK
+592 QVAVEN

-622 AIIGYADLASRHID
+622 AIIGYANLASRHID
-636 DTERLKKYMK
+636 DPERLKKYMN
-646 NIQSCG
+646 NIQACG

-666 RIENNKTEME
+666 RIENNKTEIE
-676 YVISDIG
+676 YTISNVSTE
-683 ADFETWVMMFLN
+683 FETCVMMFLN
-695 QAEEKKQTI
+695 QAEEKEQTL
-704 TKTKHLLYPYVYM
+704 TKTEHLLYPYVYA
-717 DVSHVS
+717 DASHLS
-723 EIFINIIS
+723 EICINIIS

-739 GGVINCDISQAPGKK
+739 GGVINCDISQVPGKK
-754 NGWCDVII
+754 KGWCDVII

-772 DQFLKHIYE
+772 EQFLNHIFE

-794 EGSGIGMGIVK
+794 EGCGIGMGIVK
-805 RLVELMD
+805 RLAELMD
-812 GSVDVQSK
+812 GSVEVQSE
-820 IGDGSTFT
+820 IGEGSTFT
-828 VTIPCKIASKEESV
+828 VTIPCKIASKEESI

-849 HDKASLVGARILVV
+849 YDKASLVGARILVV

-889 GVECIDMLEKAD
+889 GVECFDMLEKAD

-941 MTANAFTEDRQMALD
+941 MTANAFTEDKQMALD

-970 ILVPIMMRFCEC
+970 ILVPIMMRYV
-982 GSE
+982 

>member
-1 MPFFNVKEIDK
+1 
-12 TPCDRVYLER
+12 
-22 KKVLDHEER
+22 
-31 LMKKMTMKKYV
+31 MKKMTMKKYV
-42 VTICQEVKYMIVCA
+42 VTVCQEVKYMIVCA

-69 EKEAPEKI
+69 EKEAPKKT

-91 EKGMRKGYS
+91 ENGMRKGYS

-112 WKFEYVACNWTDSFE
+112 WNFEYVDCNWSDCIE
-127 KLQNGEIDIL
+127 KLQDGEVDIL

-147 DRMLFSDV
+147 DMMLFSDG

-166 DFSSDDISSTDF
+166 NFSNDDISSADF
-178 KTLNGKR
+178 QTLNGKR

-191 AKPEVMLK
+191 AKPEAMLT

-204 NKLKTIHVN
+204 NGLKTTHVN
-213 IESKEDALAKL
+213 IESNEDALTKL

-229 DCFVSLDG
+229 DCFVSLEES
-237 PFGAD
+237 FWAD
-242 KDVSIITRIGKSNI
+242 KDVSTITRIGKSNI
-256 YFAINKD
+256 YFVINND

-268 KDLELAMRQL
+268 KELELAMHQL

-302 SSEEKSW
+302 SSEEKLW
-309 LKEHGAIRMGF
+309 LEEHGAIRMGF
-320 LANDVGASVI
+320 LVNDVGASVL
-330 DPSSGKVTGAITD
+330 DPSNGTVTGAITD
-343 YIQYAVECL
+343 YIQYAVESL
-352 GKQDLTFTLMG
+352 GKQELAFTLMG

-374 KKNEIDMIF
+374 KAGEIDMIF
-383 HFNQHPNAMEKY
+383 HFHQNLNAMEKY

-417 NENDENRV
+417 NENDEKCV

-438 EYYYPHW
+438 EYYYPQW
-445 KILEYDTD
+445 NVLEYDTD

-468 ISGVTLASKYSRDP
+468 VTGATLASKYSRDP
-482 SFYSVPLLYSEK
+482 GFYSVPLLYSEK
-494 AAFAVNNGNKNLL
+494 AAFAVNSGNRNLL
-507 TILNKTLN
+507 TILNKTLK

-535 ITLGDYIKHNLLK
+535 IIFADYIKHNLLT
-548 VSIVSVVT
+548 VSIVSIVT
-556 VLCVMTVILV
+556 VLIVMTVILV

-578 TRAAIHTQELNEKL
+578 MRAAIHTQELNEKL

-622 AIIGYADLASRHID
+622 AIIGYANLASRHID
-636 DTERLKKYMK
+636 DPERLKRYMN
-646 NIQSCG
+646 NIQLCG

-683 ADFETWVMMFLN
+683 ADFETWVMMFVN

-704 TKTKHLLYPYVYM
+704 NKTKHLLYPYVYM

-731 NAIKYTNN
+731 NAIKYTNT

-772 DQFLKHIYE
+772 EQFLKHIFE
-781 PFERERNSTISRV
+781 PFERERNSTISRI

-812 GSVDVQSK
+812 GSVNVQSK
-820 IGDGSTFT
+820 IGEGSTFT
-828 VTIPCKIASKEESV
+828 VTIPCKIASKEESI

-889 GVECIDMLEKAD
+889 GVECFDMLEKAD
-901 NSYYAMILMD
+901 DSHYAMILMD

-918 GYDATRKIRRM
+918 GYDATTKIRRM
-929 KNQNKAQIPIIA
+929 KNQSKAQIPIIA
-941 MTANAFTEDRQMALD
+941 MTANAFTEDKQMALD

-970 ILVPIMMRFCEC
+970 ILVPIMMRYV
-982 GSE
+982 

>member
-1 MPFFNVKEIDK
+1 
-12 TPCDRVYLER
+12 
-22 KKVLDHEER
+22 
-31 LMKKMTMKKYV
+31 MKKMTMKKYV
-42 VTICQEVKYMIVCA
+42 VTVCQEVKYMIVCA

-69 EKEAPEKI
+69 EKEAPKKT

-91 EKGMRKGYS
+91 ENGMRKGYS

-112 WKFEYVACNWTDSFE
+112 WNFEYVDCNWSNCFE
-127 KLQNGEIDIL
+127 KLKNGEVDIL

-147 DRMLFSDV
+147 DMMLFSDG

-166 DFSSDDISSTDF
+166 NFSSDDISSADF
-178 KTLNGKR
+178 QTLNEKR

-191 AKPEVMLK
+191 AKPEEMLT

-204 NKLKTIHVN
+204 NGLKTIHVN
-213 IESKEDALAKL
+213 IESREDALAKL

-237 PFGAD
+237 PFWAD
-242 KDVSIITRIGKSNI
+242 KDVSTITRIGKSNI

-302 SSEEKSW
+302 SAEEKSW
-309 LKEHGAIRMGF
+309 LEEHGAIRMGF
-320 LANDVGASVI
+320 LVNDVGASVL
-330 DPSSGKVTGAITD
+330 DPSNGTVTGAITD
-343 YIQYAVECL
+343 YIQYAVESL
-352 GKQDLTFTLMG
+352 GKQELAFTLMG

-383 HFNQHPNAMEKY
+383 HFHQNLNAMEKY

-406 NLIAV
+406 NLVAV

-438 EYYYPHW
+438 EYYYPQW
-445 KILEYDTD
+445 NVLEYDTD

-468 ISGVTLASKYSRDP
+468 ISGATLASKYSRDP

-494 AAFAVNNGNKNLL
+494 AAFAVNSGNRNLL
-507 TILNKTLN
+507 TILNKTLK

-535 ITLGDYIKHNLLK
+535 ITFADYIKHNLLT
-548 VSIVSVVT
+548 VSIVSIVT
-556 VLCVMTVILV
+556 VLIVMTVILV

-622 AIIGYADLASRHID
+622 AIIGYANLASRHID
-636 DTERLKKYMK
+636 DPERLKRYMN
-646 NIQSCG
+646 NIQACG

-704 TKTKHLLYPYVYM
+704 NKTKHLLYPYVYV
-717 DVSHVS
+717 DVSHLS

-731 NAIKYTNN
+731 NAIKYTNT
-739 GGVINCDISQAPGKK
+739 GGVINCDISQTPGKK

-781 PFERERNSTISRV
+781 PFERERNSTISRI

-820 IGDGSTFT
+820 IGEGSTFT
-828 VTIPCKIASKEESV
+828 VTIPCKIASKEEST

-889 GVECIDMLEKAD
+889 GVECFDMLEKAD
-901 NSYYAMILMD
+901 DSHYAMILMD

-918 GYDATRKIRRM
+918 GYDATTKIRRM
-929 KNQNKAQIPIIA
+929 KNQSKAQIPIIA
-941 MTANAFTEDRQMALD
+941 MTANAFTEDKQMALN

-970 ILVPIMMRFCEC
+970 ILVPIMMRFFEW

>member
-1 MPFFNVKEIDK
+1 
-12 TPCDRVYLER
+12 
-22 KKVLDHEER
+22 
-31 LMKKMTMKKYV
+31 MKKMTMKKYV
-42 VTICQEVKYMIVCA
+42 VTVCQEVKYMIICA
-56 ALLLSFFTTVNAA
+56 ALLLAFFTTVNAA
-69 EKEAPEKI
+69 EKGAPEKI
-77 IRVGALGDTFNYVT
+77 IRVGALGDTFNYIT

-112 WKFEYVACNWTDSFE
+112 WKFEYVACNWTDCFE
-127 KLQNGEIDIL
+127 KLQNDEIDIL
-137 GDIAYTEERT
+137 GDISYTDERT
-147 DRMLFSDV
+147 DTMLFSDG

-166 DFSSDDISSTDF
+166 NFSSDDISSADF
-178 KTLNGKR
+178 KKLNGKR

-191 AKPEVMLK
+191 AKPEAMLT

-204 NKLKTIHVN
+204 NELK
-213 IESKEDALAKL
+213 
-224 ENGEI
+224 
-229 DCFVSLDG
+229 
-237 PFGAD
+237 
-242 KDVSIITRIGKSNI
+242 
-256 YFAINKD
+256 
-263 HPEIK
+263 
-268 KDLELAMRQL
+268 
-278 EEDRP
+278 
-283 FYLSDLY
+283 
-290 KQYFS
+290 
-295 SDYTPVL
+295 
-302 SSEEKSW
+302 
-309 LKEHGAIRMGF
+309 
-320 LANDVGASVI
+320 
-330 DPSSGKVTGAITD
+330 
-343 YIQYAVECL
+343 
-352 GKQDLTFTLMG
+352 
-363 YDSYEEEIEAL
+363 
-374 KKNEIDMIF
+374 
-383 HFNQHPNAMEKY
+383 
-395 HFACTNTTWTY
+395 
-406 NLIAV
+406 
-411 TNKPHF
+411 
-417 NENDENRV
+417 
-425 AISKDNMSFREHI
+425 
-438 EYYYPHW
+438 
-445 KILEYDTD
+445 
-453 KEMAEAVKSGEADFF
+453 
-468 ISGVTLASKYSRDP
+468 
-482 SFYSVPLLYSEK
+482 
-494 AAFAVNNGNKNLL
+494 
-507 TILNKTLN
+507 TILNKTLK
-515 AMPNNMLTSSLAMY
+515 AMPNNMLTSSLSMY

-535 ITLGDYIKHNLLK
+535 ITFADYIKHNLLT
-548 VSIVSVVT
+548 VSIVSIVT
-556 VLCVMTVILV
+556 VLIVMTVILV

-636 DTERLKKYMK
+636 DAERLKKYMK

-739 GGVINCDISQAPGKK
+739 GGVINCDISQVPGKK

-828 VTIPCKIASKEESV
+828 VIIPCKIASKEESV

-911 IQMPVMN
+911 IQMPVMD
-918 GYDATRKIRRM
+918 GYAAAMKIRRM

-970 ILVPIMMRFCEC
+970 ILVPIMMRYV
-982 GSE
+982 

>member
-1 MPFFNVKEIDK
+1 
-12 TPCDRVYLER
+12 
-22 KKVLDHEER
+22 
-31 LMKKMTMKKYV
+31 MKKMTMKKYV
-42 VTICQEVKYMIVCA
+42 VTVCQEVKYMIVCA
-56 ALLLSFFTTVNAA
+56 ALLLAFFTTVNAA

-112 WKFEYVACNWTDSFE
+112 WKFEYVACNWTDCFE

-213 IESKEDALAKL
+213 IESREDALAKL

-330 DPSSGKVTGAITD
+330 DPSSGTVTGAITD

-383 HFNQHPNAMEKY
+383 HFNQYPNAMEKY

-425 AISKDNMSFREHI
+425 AISKNNMSLREHI

-453 KEMAEAVKSGEADFF
+453 KEMAEAVNSGEADFF
-468 ISGVTLASKYSRDP
+468 ITGVTLASKYSRDP

-535 ITLGDYIKHNLLK
+535 ITFADYIKHNLLT
-548 VSIVSVVT
+548 VSIVSIVT
-556 VLCVMTVILV
+556 VLIVMTVILV

-622 AIIGYADLASRHID
+622 AIIGYANLASRHID
-636 DTERLKKYMK
+636 DPERLKRYMN
-646 NIQSCG
+646 NIQACG

-695 QAEEKKQTI
+695 QA
-704 TKTKHLLYPYVYM
+704 
-717 DVSHVS
+717 
-723 EIFINIIS
+723 
-731 NAIKYTNN
+731 
-739 GGVINCDISQAPGKK
+739 
-754 NGWCDVII
+754 
-762 TVKDNGIGMS
+762 
-772 DQFLKHIYE
+772 
-781 PFERERNSTISRV
+781 
-794 EGSGIGMGIVK
+794 
-805 RLVELMD
+805 
-812 GSVDVQSK
+812 
-820 IGDGSTFT
+820 
-828 VTIPCKIASKEESV
+828 
-842 AKRDKGT
+842 
-849 HDKASLVGARILVV
+849 
-863 EDNDINAEIATEL
+863 
-876 LEEEGCII
+876 
-884 ERACN
+884 
-889 GVECIDMLEKAD
+889 
-901 NSYYAMILMD
+901 
-911 IQMPVMN
+911 
-918 GYDATRKIRRM
+918 
-929 KNQNKAQIPIIA
+929 
-941 MTANAFTEDRQMALD
+941 
-956 VGMNDHVSKPIDMN
+956 
-970 ILVPIMMRFCEC
+970 
-982 GSE
+982 

>member
-1 MPFFNVKEIDK
+1 
-12 TPCDRVYLER
+12 
-22 KKVLDHEER
+22 
-31 LMKKMTMKKYV
+31 MKKMTMKKYV
-42 VTICQEVKYMIVCA
+42 VTVCQEVKYMIVCA
-56 ALLLSFFTTVNAA
+56 ALLLAFFTTVNAA

-77 IRVGALGDTFNYVT
+77 IRVGVFGDTFNYVT

-112 WKFEYVACNWTDSFE
+112 WKFEYVACNWTDCFE

-237 PFGAD
+237 SFWVD
-242 KDVSIITRIGKSNI
+242 KNVSIITRIGKSNI

-453 KEMAEAVKSGEADFF
+453 KEMAEAVNSGEADFF
-468 ISGVTLASKYSRDP
+468 ITGVTLASKYSRDP

-556 VLCVMTVILV
+556 VLSVMTVILV

-636 DTERLKKYMK
+636 DAERLKKYMK

-739 GGVINCDISQAPGKK
+739 GGVI
-754 NGWCDVII
+754 
-762 TVKDNGIGMS
+762 
-772 DQFLKHIYE
+772 FRRYL
-781 PFERERNSTISRV
+781 
-794 EGSGIGMGIVK
+794 
-805 RLVELMD
+805 
-812 GSVDVQSK
+812 
-820 IGDGSTFT
+820 
-828 VTIPCKIASKEESV
+828 
-842 AKRDKGT
+842 AKRM
-849 HDKASLVGARILVV
+849 AGAM
-863 EDNDINAEIATEL
+863 L
-876 LEEEGCII
+876 L
-884 ERACN
+884 
-889 GVECIDMLEKAD
+889 L
-901 NSYYAMILMD
+901 L
-911 IQMPVMN
+911 
-918 GYDATRKIRRM
+918 
-929 KNQNKAQIPIIA
+929 
-941 MTANAFTEDRQMALD
+941 
-956 VGMNDHVSKPIDMN
+956 
-970 ILVPIMMRFCEC
+970 
-982 GSE
+982 

>member
-1 MPFFNVKEIDK
+1 
-12 TPCDRVYLER
+12 
-22 KKVLDHEER
+22 
-31 LMKKMTMKKYV
+31 MKKMTMKKYV
-42 VTICQEVKYMIVCA
+42 VTVCQEVKYMIVCA
-56 ALLLSFFTTVNAA
+56 ALLLAFFTTVNAA

-155 PMGVEKYYLYA
+155 PIGVEKYYLYA

-213 IESKEDALAKL
+213 IESREDALAKL

-330 DPSSGKVTGAITD
+330 DPSSGTVTGAITD

-383 HFNQHPNAMEKY
+383 HFNQYPNAMEKY

-425 AISKDNMSFREHI
+425 AISKNNMSLRKHI

-453 KEMAEAVKSGEADFF
+453 KEMAEAVNSGEADFF
-468 ISGVTLASKYSRDP
+468 ITGVTLASKYSRDP

-535 ITLGDYIKHNLLK
+535 ITFADYIKHNLLT
-548 VSIVSVVT
+548 VSIVSIVT
-556 VLCVMTVILV
+556 VLIVMTVILV

-622 AIIGYADLASRHID
+622 AIIGYANLASRHID
-636 DTERLKKYMK
+636 DPERLKRYMN
-646 NIQSCG
+646 NIQACG

-704 TKTKHLLYPYVYM
+704 NKTKHLLYPYVYV
-717 DVSHVS
+717 DVSHLS

-731 NAIKYTNN
+731 NAIKYTNT
-739 GGVINCDISQAPGKK
+739 GGVINCDISQTPGKK

-781 PFERERNSTISRV
+781 PFERERNSTISRI

-820 IGDGSTFT
+820 IGEGSAFT
-828 VTIPCKIASKEESV
+828 VTIPCKIASKEESI

-889 GVECIDMLEKAD
+889 GVECFDMLEKAD
-901 NSYYAMILMD
+901 DLHYAMILMD

-918 GYDATRKIRRM
+918 GYEATTKIRRM
-929 KNQNKAQIPIIA
+929 KNQSKAQIPIIA
-941 MTANAFTEDRQMALD
+941 MTANAFTEDKQMALD

-970 ILVPIMMRFCEC
+970 ILVPIMMRYV
-982 GSE
+982 

>member
-1 MPFFNVKEIDK
+1 
-12 TPCDRVYLER
+12 
-22 KKVLDHEER
+22 
-31 LMKKMTMKKYV
+31 MKKMTMKKYV
-42 VTICQEVKYMIVCA
+42 VTVCQKVRYMIVCA

-69 EKEAPEKI
+69 EKEAPQKT

-91 EKGMRKGYS
+91 ENGMRKGYS

-112 WKFEYVACNWTDSFE
+112 WNFEYVDCNWSDCIE
-127 KLQNGEIDIL
+127 KLQDGEVDIL

-147 DRMLFSDV
+147 DMMLFSDG

-166 DFSSDDISSTDF
+166 NFSNDDISSADF
-178 KTLNGKR
+178 QTLNGKR

-191 AKPEVMLK
+191 AKPEAMLT

-204 NKLKTIHVN
+204 NGLKTIHVN
-213 IESKEDALAKL
+213 IESNEDVLTKL

-229 DCFVSLDG
+229 DCFVSLEES
-237 PFGAD
+237 FWAD
-242 KDVSIITRIGKSNI
+242 KDVSTITRIGKSNI
-256 YFAINKD
+256 YFVINNY

-268 KDLELAMRQL
+268 KELELAMHQL

-309 LKEHGAIRMGF
+309 LEEHGAIRMGF
-320 LANDVGASVI
+320 LVNDVGASVL
-330 DPSSGKVTGAITD
+330 DPSNGTVTGAITD
-343 YIQYAVECL
+343 YIQYAVESL
-352 GKQDLTFTLMG
+352 GKQELTFTPMG
-363 YDSYEEEIEAL
+363 YNSYEEEIEAL
-374 KKNEIDMIF
+374 KAGEIDMIF
-383 HFNQHPNAMEKY
+383 HFHQNLNAMEKY

-411 TNKPHF
+411 TNKSHF
-417 NENDENRV
+417 NENDEKCV

-438 EYYYPHW
+438 EYYYPQW
-445 KILEYDTD
+445 NVLEYDTD

-468 ISGVTLASKYSRDP
+468 VTGATLASKYSRDP
-482 SFYSVPLLYSEK
+482 GFYSVPLLYSEK
-494 AAFAVNNGNKNLL
+494 AAFAVNSGNRNLL
-507 TILNKTLN
+507 TILNKTLK
-515 AMPNNMLTSSLAMY
+515 AMPNNMLTSSLARY

-535 ITLGDYIKHNLLK
+535 ITLEDYIKHNLLK

-556 VLCVMTVILV
+556 VLSVMTVILV

-578 TRAAIHTQELNEKL
+578 MRAAIHTQELNEKL

-636 DTERLKKYMK
+636 DPERLKRYMN
-646 NIQSCG
+646 NIQLCG

-683 ADFETWVMMFLN
+683 ADFEIWVMMFVN

-704 TKTKHLLYPYVYM
+704 NKTKHLLYPYVYM

-731 NAIKYTNN
+731 NAIKYTNT

-772 DQFLKHIYE
+772 EQFLKHIFE
-781 PFERERNSTISRV
+781 PFERERNSTISRI

-812 GSVDVQSK
+812 GSVGVQSK
-820 IGDGSTFT
+820 IGEGSTFT
-828 VTIPCKIASKEESV
+828 VTIPCKIASKEEST

-889 GVECIDMLEKAD
+889 GVECFDMLEKAD
-901 NSYYAMILMD
+901 DSHYAMILMD
-911 IQMPVMN
+911 IQMPVMD
-918 GYDATRKIRRM
+918 GYAAAMKIRRM
-929 KNQNKAQIPIIA
+929 KNQSKAQIPIIA

-970 ILVPIMMRFCEC
+970 ILVPIMMRYV
-982 GSE
+982 

>member
-1 MPFFNVKEIDK
+1 MYVQ
-12 TPCDRVYLER
+12 PCCYL
-22 KKVLDHEER
+22 
-31 LMKKMTMKKYV
+31 
-42 VTICQEVKYMIVCA
+42 
-56 ALLLSFFTTVNAA
+56 FFTTVNAA

-77 IRVGALGDTFNYVT
+77 IRVGVFGDTFNYVT

-112 WKFEYVACNWTDSFE
+112 WKFEYVACNWTDCFE

-166 DFSSDDISSTDF
+166 DFSSDYISSTDF

-213 IESKEDALAKL
+213 IESREDALAKL

-268 KDLELAMRQL
+268 KELDLAMHQL

-302 SSEEKSW
+302 SSEEKLW

-320 LANDVGASVI
+320 LANDVGVSVI
-330 DPSSGKVTGAITD
+330 DPSSGTVTGAITD

-383 HFNQHPNAMEKY
+383 HFNQRPNAMEKY

-453 KEMAEAVKSGEADFF
+453 KEMAEAVNSGEADFF
-468 ISGVTLASKYSRDP
+468 ITGVTLASKYSRDP

-535 ITLGDYIKHNLLK
+535 ITLGDYIKHNLLT

-556 VLCVMTVILV
+556 VLSVMTVILV

-592 QVAVEK
+592 QVAVEN

-622 AIIGYADLASRHID
+622 AIIGYANLASRHID
-636 DTERLKKYMK
+636 DAERLKKYMK

-704 TKTKHLLYPYVYM
+704 TKTKHLLYPYVYV
-717 DVSHVS
+717 DVSHLS

-739 GGVINCDISQAPGKK
+739 GGVINCDISQVPGKK

-828 VTIPCKIASKEESV
+828 VTIPCKIASKEESI

-876 LEEEGCII
+876 LEEEGCIR

-970 ILVPIMMRFCEC
+970 ILVPIMMRYV
-982 GSE
+982 

>member
-1 MPFFNVKEIDK
+1 
-12 TPCDRVYLER
+12 
-22 KKVLDHEER
+22 
-31 LMKKMTMKKYV
+31 MKKMTMKKYV
-42 VTICQEVKYMIVCA
+42 VTVCQEVKYMIVCA
-56 ALLLSFFTTVNAA
+56 ALLLAFFTTVNAA

-213 IESKEDALAKL
+213 IESREDALAKL

-330 DPSSGKVTGAITD
+330 DPSSGTVTGAITD

-383 HFNQHPNAMEKY
+383 HFNQYPNAMEKY

-425 AISKDNMSFREHI
+425 AISKNNMSLREHI

-453 KEMAEAVKSGEADFF
+453 KEMAEAVNSGEADFF
-468 ISGVTLASKYSRDP
+468 ITGVTLASKYSRDP

-535 ITLGDYIKHNLLK
+535 ITFADYIKHNLLT
-548 VSIVSVVT
+548 VSIVSIVT
-556 VLCVMTVILV
+556 VLIVMTVILV

-622 AIIGYADLASRHID
+622 AIIGYANLASRHID
-636 DTERLKKYMK
+636 DPERLKRYMN
-646 NIQSCG
+646 NIQACG

-704 TKTKHLLYPYVYM
+704 NKTKHLLYPYVYV
-717 DVSHVS
+717 DVSHLS

-731 NAIKYTNN
+731 NAIKYTNT
-739 GGVINCDISQAPGKK
+739 GGVINCDISQTPGKK

-781 PFERERNSTISRV
+781 PFERERNSTISRI

-820 IGDGSTFT
+820 IGEGSAFT
-828 VTIPCKIASKEESV
+828 VTIPCKIASKEESI

-889 GVECIDMLEKAD
+889 GVECFDMLEKAD
-901 NSYYAMILMD
+901 DSYYAMILMD

-970 ILVPIMMRFCEC
+970 ILVPIMMRYL
-982 GSE
+982 

>member
-1 MPFFNVKEIDK
+1 
-12 TPCDRVYLER
+12 
-22 KKVLDHEER
+22 
-31 LMKKMTMKKYV
+31 
-42 VTICQEVKYMIVCA
+42 
-56 ALLLSFFTTVNAA
+56 
-69 EKEAPEKI
+69 
-77 IRVGALGDTFNYVT
+77 
-91 EKGMRKGYS
+91 
-100 YELLETLAGYTG
+100 
-112 WKFEYVACNWTDSFE
+112 
-127 KLQNGEIDIL
+127 
-137 GDIAYTEERT
+137 
-147 DRMLFSDV
+147 
-155 PMGVEKYYLYA
+155 
-166 DFSSDDISSTDF
+166 
-178 KTLNGKR
+178 
-185 IGVLIG
+185 
-191 AKPEVMLK
+191 
-199 EWELK
+199 
-204 NKLKTIHVN
+204 
-213 IESKEDALAKL
+213 
-224 ENGEI
+224 
-229 DCFVSLDG
+229 
-237 PFGAD
+237 
-242 KDVSIITRIGKSNI
+242 
-256 YFAINKD
+256 
-263 HPEIK
+263 
-268 KDLELAMRQL
+268 MRQL

-320 LANDVGASVI
+320 LANDVGVSVI

-453 KEMAEAVKSGEADFF
+453 KEMAEAVNSGEADFF
-468 ISGVTLASKYSRDP
+468 ITGVTLASKYSRDP

-636 DTERLKKYMK
+636 DAERLKKYMK

-739 GGVINCDISQAPGKK
+739 GGVINCDISQVPGKK

-805 RLVELMD
+805 KLVELMD

-828 VTIPCKIASKEESV
+828 VTIPCKLHQKRNQLQSGIKE
-842 AKRDKGT
+842 
-849 HDKASLVGARILVV
+849 L
-863 EDNDINAEIATEL
+863 
-876 LEEEGCII
+876 
-884 ERACN
+884 
-889 GVECIDMLEKAD
+889 
-901 NSYYAMILMD
+901 MIK
-911 IQMPVMN
+911 Q
-918 GYDATRKIRRM
+918 T
-929 KNQNKAQIPIIA
+929 
-941 MTANAFTEDRQMALD
+941 
-956 VGMNDHVSKPIDMN
+956 
-970 ILVPIMMRFCEC
+970 
-982 GSE
+982 

>member
-1 MPFFNVKEIDK
+1 MYVQ
-12 TPCDRVYLER
+12 PCCYL
-22 KKVLDHEER
+22 
-31 LMKKMTMKKYV
+31 
-42 VTICQEVKYMIVCA
+42 
-56 ALLLSFFTTVNAA
+56 FFTTVNAA

-112 WKFEYVACNWTDSFE
+112 WKFEYVACNWTDCFE

-166 DFSSDDISSTDF
+166 DFSSDYISSTDF

-213 IESKEDALAKL
+213 IESREDALAKL

-268 KDLELAMRQL
+268 KELDLAMHQL

-302 SSEEKSW
+302 SSEEKLW

-320 LANDVGASVI
+320 LANDVGVSVI
-330 DPSSGKVTGAITD
+330 DPSSGTVTGAITD

-383 HFNQHPNAMEKY
+383 HFNQRPNAMEKY

-453 KEMAEAVKSGEADFF
+453 KEMAEAVNSGEADFF
-468 ISGVTLASKYSRDP
+468 ITGVTLASKYSRDP

-535 ITLGDYIKHNLLK
+535 ITLGDYIKHNLLT

-556 VLCVMTVILV
+556 VLSVMTVILV

-592 QVAVEK
+592 QVAVEN

-622 AIIGYADLASRHID
+622 AIIGYANLASRHID
-636 DTERLKKYMK
+636 DAERLKKYMK

-704 TKTKHLLYPYVYM
+704 TKTKHLLYPYVYV
-717 DVSHVS
+717 DVSHLS

-739 GGVINCDISQAPGKK
+739 GGVINCDISQVPGKK

-828 VTIPCKIASKEESV
+828 VTIPCKIASKEESI

-876 LEEEGCII
+876 LEEEGCIR

-970 ILVPIMMRFCEC
+970 ILVPIMMRYV
-982 GSE
+982 

>member
-1 MPFFNVKEIDK
+1 
-12 TPCDRVYLER
+12 
-22 KKVLDHEER
+22 
-31 LMKKMTMKKYV
+31 MKKMTMKKYV
-42 VTICQEVKYMIVCA
+42 VTVCQEVKYMIVCA
-56 ALLLSFFTTVNAA
+56 ALLLAFFTTVNAA

-112 WKFEYVACNWTDSFE
+112 WKFEYVACNWTDCFE

-237 PFGAD
+237 SFWVD
-242 KDVSIITRIGKSNI
+242 KNVSIITRIGKSNI

-453 KEMAEAVKSGEADFF
+453 KEMAEAVNSGEADFF
-468 ISGVTLASKYSRDP
+468 ITGVTLASKYSRDP

-556 VLCVMTVILV
+556 VLSVMTVILV

-578 TRAAIHTQELNEKL
+578 TRAAIHT
-592 QVAVEK
+592 
-598 AESANNAKSTFLFN
+598 
-612 MSHDIRTPMN
+612 
-622 AIIGYADLASRHID
+622 
-636 DTERLKKYMK
+636 
-646 NIQSCG
+646 
-652 QNLLSLLNDVLDLA
+652 
-666 RIENNKTEME
+666 
-676 YVISDIG
+676 G
-683 ADFETWVMMFLN
+683 A
-695 QAEEKKQTI
+695 
-704 TKTKHLLYPYVYM
+704 
-717 DVSHVS
+717 
-723 EIFINIIS
+723 
-731 NAIKYTNN
+731 
-739 GGVINCDISQAPGKK
+739 
-754 NGWCDVII
+754 
-762 TVKDNGIGMS
+762 
-772 DQFLKHIYE
+772 
-781 PFERERNSTISRV
+781 
-794 EGSGIGMGIVK
+794 
-805 RLVELMD
+805 
-812 GSVDVQSK
+812 
-820 IGDGSTFT
+820 
-828 VTIPCKIASKEESV
+828 
-842 AKRDKGT
+842 
-849 HDKASLVGARILVV
+849 
-863 EDNDINAEIATEL
+863 
-876 LEEEGCII
+876 
-884 ERACN
+884 
-889 GVECIDMLEKAD
+889 
-901 NSYYAMILMD
+901 
-911 IQMPVMN
+911 
-918 GYDATRKIRRM
+918 
-929 KNQNKAQIPIIA
+929 
-941 MTANAFTEDRQMALD
+941 
-956 VGMNDHVSKPIDMN
+956 
-970 ILVPIMMRFCEC
+970 
-982 GSE
+982 

>member
-1 MPFFNVKEIDK
+1 
-12 TPCDRVYLER
+12 
-22 KKVLDHEER
+22 
-31 LMKKMTMKKYV
+31 MKKMTMKKYV
-42 VTICQEVKYMIVCA
+42 VTVCQEVKYMIVCA
-56 ALLLSFFTTVNAA
+56 ALLLAFFTTVNAA

-112 WKFEYVACNWTDSFE
+112 WKFEYVACNWTDCFE

-237 PFGAD
+237 SFWVD
-242 KDVSIITRIGKSNI
+242 KNVSIITRIGKSNI

-320 LANDVGASVI
+320 LANDVSASVI

-453 KEMAEAVKSGEADFF
+453 KEMAEAVNSGEADFF
-468 ISGVTLASKYSRDP
+468 ITGVTLASKYSRDP

-556 VLCVMTVILV
+556 VLSVMTVILV

-636 DTERLKKYMK
+636 DAERLKKYMK

-739 GGVINCDISQAPGKK
+739 GGVINCDISQAAWQKE
-754 NGWCDVII
+754 WLVRC
-762 TVKDNGIGMS
+762 
-772 DQFLKHIYE
+772 YYYC
-781 PFERERNSTISRV
+781 
-794 EGSGIGMGIVK
+794 K
-805 RLVELMD
+805 R
-812 GSVDVQSK
+812 
-820 IGDGSTFT
+820 
-828 VTIPCKIASKEESV
+828 
-842 AKRDKGT
+842 
-849 HDKASLVGARILVV
+849 
-863 EDNDINAEIATEL
+863 
-876 LEEEGCII
+876 
-884 ERACN
+884 
-889 GVECIDMLEKAD
+889 
-901 NSYYAMILMD
+901 
-911 IQMPVMN
+911 
-918 GYDATRKIRRM
+918 
-929 KNQNKAQIPIIA
+929 
-941 MTANAFTEDRQMALD
+941 
-956 VGMNDHVSKPIDMN
+956 
-970 ILVPIMMRFCEC
+970 
-982 GSE
+982 